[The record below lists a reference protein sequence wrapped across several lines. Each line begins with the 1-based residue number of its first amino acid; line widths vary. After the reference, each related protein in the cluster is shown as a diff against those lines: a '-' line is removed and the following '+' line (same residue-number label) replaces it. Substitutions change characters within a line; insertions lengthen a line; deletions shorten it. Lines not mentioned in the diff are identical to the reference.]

1 MKKQAM
7 TLLGLLHLL
16 WAESQLTTW
25 YPAMRG

>member
-1 MKKQAM
+1 M